1 MALRTDYKDD
11 IFSGNRKYA
20 QIDNGDGTISFTDQT
35 EYDQVGDSFGATQIN
50 EIDGKINSF
59 DTSIG
64 TINTRIGTINTSIS
78 TINTHI
84 NDLNS
89 ELTASGTK
97 FYFDYKNGKWGW
109 NSSPARGAGTF
120 HPFKQYSAAGSYSVD
135 ALFHVDAAR
144 GGNASTELTLP
155 RMTDDGV
162 LSLTQSIIT
171 DYRGHTN
178 AVDDNISGYIRFNN
192 NTRGTSMAYGRSGNN
207 QYSVP
212 ISGYNLY
219 YYAGDIISIYCDAE
233 QKRSW
238 HAYAY
243 FAYTLSA

>member
-1 MALRTDYKDD
+1 MALKTDYKDD
-11 IFSGNRKYA
+11 IFSGDRKYA
-20 QIDNGDGTISFTDQT
+20 QIDNGDGTVSFTDET

-50 EIDGKINSF
+50 EINGKINSI

-64 TINTRIGTINTSIS
+64 TINTNISNINTSI
-78 TINTHI
+78 N
-84 NDLNS
+84 NLNS

-120 HPFKQYSAAGSYSVD
+120 HPFKQYSAAGSYSID
-135 ALFHVDAAR
+135 ALFHVD
-144 GGNASTELTLP
+144 GSESGKASTQLTLQ

-162 LSLTQSIIT
+162 LSLTQSILSG
-171 DYRGHTN
+171 YRGQTS
-178 AVDDNISGYIRFNN
+178 AVDNNTSGYISFTN
-192 NTRGTSMAYGRSGNN
+192 NTRGTSISYGRDGNY
-207 QYSVP
+207 QYSVS
-212 ISGYNLY
+212 ISGYNLT
-219 YYAGDIISIYCDAE
+219 YYAGDIISVYCEAR
-233 QKRSW
+233 QKSSW

>member
-1 MALRTDYKDD
+1 MALKTDYKDD
-11 IFSGNRKYA
+11 IFSGDRKYA
-20 QIDNGDGTISFTDQT
+20 QIDNGDGTVSFTDET

-50 EIDGKINSF
+50 EIDGKINSI

-64 TINTRIGTINTSIS
+64 TINTNINNINTSI
-78 TINTHI
+78 N
-84 NDLNS
+84 NLNS

-120 HPFKQYSAAGSYSVD
+120 HPFKQYSAAGSYSID
-135 ALFHVDAAR
+135 ALFHVDGAEN
-144 GGNASTELTLP
+144 GWGSTQVTLP

-171 DYRGHTN
+171 DYRGHTG
-178 AVDDNISGYIRFNN
+178 AVNNDYSGTIRIYN
-192 NTRGTSMAYGRSGNN
+192 NTRGTNIAYSRSGNY
-207 QYSVP
+207 QYSVS
-212 ISGYNLY
+212 ISGYNLA
-219 YYAGDIISIYCDAE
+219 YYAGDIISIDCYAE

>member
-1 MALRTDYKDD
+1 MALKTDYKDD

-20 QIDNGDGTISFTDQT
+20 QIDNGDGTVSFTDET

-50 EIDGKINSF
+50 EIDGKINSI

-64 TINTRIGTINTSIS
+64 TINTNISNINTSI
-78 TINTHI
+78 N
-84 NDLNS
+84 NLNS

-135 ALFHVDAAR
+135 ALFHA
-144 GGNASTELTLP
+144 GGANDGQGSTELTLP

-171 DYRGHTN
+171 DYRGHTS
-178 AVDDNISGYIRFNN
+178 AVDNNITGYIRFNN
-192 NTRGTSMAYGRSGNN
+192 NTRGTSMAYSRAGNY
-207 QYSVP
+207 QYSVS

-219 YYAGDIISIYCDAE
+219 YYAGDIISIYCNAT
-233 QKRSW
+233 QNRSW

-243 FAYTLSA
+243 FVYTLSA